1 VVVVVVVAVLVVPG
15 VRSAL
20 GMVIG
25 VARVISLVASGAAV
39 SGMVARGAGVIWT
52 VLGSGGQR
60 ALEIGGRFGRHDGG
74 KGFRLASK
82 GVGEG
87 PPGMELTPDEPIGI
101 AAQEG
106 KGALRPVDYEIE
118 DGRRQRRSEAQHER
132 EVNRRLPDVAAGEAL
147 PPVVEGG
154 LGVRQLGIVGER
166 FPGEIPQ
173 PERPAVHARV
183 DDRRAVRR
191 GDRHR

>member
-1 VVVVVVVAVLVVPG
+1 MVVVVAGVVVPG
-15 VRSAL
+15 IWSAL

-25 VARVISLVASGAAV
+25 VARVISLVAGGA
-39 SGMVARGAGVIWT
+39 RVIWT

-74 KGFRLASK
+74 KLFRLASK

-87 PPGMELTPDEPIGI
+87 PPGIELTPDEPIGV
-101 AAQEG
+101 AAHEG
-106 KGALRPVDYEIE
+106 QGALRPVDHEIE

-132 EVNRRLPDVAAGEAL
+132 EVNRRLQDVAAGEAL
-147 PPVVEGG
+147 PPVFEGG
-154 LGVRQLGIVGER
+154 LGVRQRGVVGER

-173 PERPAVHARV
+173 PEGPAVHARV